1 MARKNIPFD
10 FLFDYLTPLDITV
23 KPMFGMWAVYLN
35 EKILLILRERQDYAD
50 TNGVWIATSQEH
62 HNSLKKDLPSLRSIS
77 NYKMGLTETEW
88 QLIPVDNYDFEV
100 SARKVC
106 EFIKRNDPRIG
117 RIPGMG
123 K

>member
-77 NYKMGLTETEW
+77 IYKM
-88 QLIPVDNYDFEV
+88 VD
-100 SARKVC
+100 A
-106 EFIKRNDPRIG
+106 
-117 RIPGMG
+117 
-123 K
+123 